1 MSEADSANTANT
13 SPVNDSAI
21 RSRPRFRLNADNRDV
36 SLGVTFEDQ
45 KRSAASIWIQRHA
58 RLASVLSG
66 GAIGFVVC
74 LLGRGRHELT
84 GEDLSQRIPTVQ
96 SIQSGVGDLSPS
108 QVQSFQLREA
118 WQAQK
123 VFIGHGTVGEVEISQ
138 LLATRQS
145 GEARTGDARLV
156 QFQMSEFGA
165 LCEVCDAGVS
175 ELWVS

>member
-1 MSEADSANTANT
+1 VAG
-13 SPVNDSAI
+13 PLI
-21 RSRPRFRLNADNRDV
+21 CNAGNRDV

-45 KRSAASIWIQRHA
+45 KRSAASLWIQRHA

-66 GAIGFVVC
+66 GAIGFVEC

-84 GEDLSQRIPTVQ
+84 GEDLSKRIPTVQ
-96 SIQSGVGDLSPS
+96 SIQSGVSNLRPS
-108 QVQSFQLREA
+108 QVQIFQLREV

-123 VFIGHGTVGEVEISQ
+123 VFIGHGTAGEAEISQ
-138 LLATRQS
+138 FLATRQS
-145 GEARTGDARLV
+145 GEATPGDARLP

-165 LCEVCDAGVS
+165 FCEVCDAGVS